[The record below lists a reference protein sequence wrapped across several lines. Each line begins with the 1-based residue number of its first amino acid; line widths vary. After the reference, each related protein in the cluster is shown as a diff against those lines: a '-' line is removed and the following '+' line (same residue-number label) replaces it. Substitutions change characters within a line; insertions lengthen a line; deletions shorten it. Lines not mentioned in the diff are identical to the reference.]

1 MVSPSTVSQVHW
13 PIPASDAGA
22 AGHTARV
29 ALLRRSA
36 GFVDDAVLLLL
47 VAWLWPVAI
56 LLLGLPLTLFLRFL
70 LEIAQQL

>member
-13 PIPASDAGA
+13 SVPASEGGA
-22 AGHTARV
+22 AGQTARV
-29 ALLRRSA
+29 ALRRSA
-36 GFVDDAVLLLL
+36 RFVDDAVLLLL

-70 LEIAQQL
+70 LEIAQRL